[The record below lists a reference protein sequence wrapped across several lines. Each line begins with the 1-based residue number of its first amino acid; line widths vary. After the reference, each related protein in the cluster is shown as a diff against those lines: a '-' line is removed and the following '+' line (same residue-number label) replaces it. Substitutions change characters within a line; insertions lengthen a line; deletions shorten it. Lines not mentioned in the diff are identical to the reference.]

1 MIDKGYE
8 MIGGGRGPGKKQKL
22 SSEQLKENARSSYAI
37 QKEINE
43 RRREKR
49 SQKKTT
55 DAEVLFSIYLYITKA
70 IFNLILLA
78 SRTSTPSKKKQKRA
92 AKIVAS
98 LL

>member
-1 MIDKGYE
+1 MINANLINKGYE

-22 SSEQLKENARSSYAI
+22 SSEQLKENARSRYAI
-37 QKEINE
+37 QKDEINE

-70 IFNLILLA
+70 ISI
-78 SRTSTPSKKKQKRA
+78 
-92 AKIVAS
+92 
-98 LL
+98 